1 MVLPTKHENLNKNLL
16 VLGADILKQLK
27 NGQELTIE
35 DAFQKIKS
43 LKDIGIDKF
52 YDTILYLWILDFI
65 EFDNFNLKLKEINN
79 VSD

>member
-65 EFDNFNLKLKEINN
+65 DFDHFNLKLKDKND
-79 VSD
+79 VSG